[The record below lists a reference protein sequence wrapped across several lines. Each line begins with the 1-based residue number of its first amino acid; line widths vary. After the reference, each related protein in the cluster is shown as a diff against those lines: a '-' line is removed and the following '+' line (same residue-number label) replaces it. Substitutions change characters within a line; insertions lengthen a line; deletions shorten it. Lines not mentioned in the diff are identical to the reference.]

1 MSTLADRIRGLFRY
15 RVAKYDS
22 NTISQN
28 VGIYPLT
35 KSGASINENSALA
48 ISTVY
53 ACVYKIASTIASL
66 GLELYVRNGNRV
78 EVANMHP
85 ARDLVTLKPNE
96 QQTSY
101 EFWESVIA
109 SAVLYGVGYAII
121 ERDDRQYANRLMWV
135 HNSEIELKEVE
146 GERVYTVKNYGVVRP
161 ENMLTICN
169 LFRMSPI
176 QLHRE
181 NLGLAKSAQD
191 FGSEYFG
198 QSGQMTGVL
207 SSDQPLKKEQMDI
220 IQGSWNNGAANAG
233 TKLMPFGFKYQ
244 RISIAPDEAQFI
256 ETRQFQAQEITR
268 IFSVPMALVQ
278 LPGSETYNNVEQQ
291 NLMFARHTIQPWV
304 KRIQQEIDK
313 KLIPS
318 FDKPAVYSRFNLN
331 DLYRGDMDARAG
343 FFTQMLSSGVMSI
356 NEVRAEE
363 DKNPIDGGDVHL
375 VQVNQIALN
384 KIEDY
389 SASVS
394 NKNNNGERK
403 NNTGE

>member
-121 ERDDRQYANRLMWV
+121 ERDDRQYANRLIWV

-169 LFRMSPI
+169 LFRISPI